1 MRKVR
6 GTVGALLLR
15 AYSLSLA
22 LLGVLALSLGLGSL
36 DLASAQAPYDDVKT
50 AEGWAWSQIKVG
62 EAADFNTRCRTPRLD
77 PRDEKDAR
85 WQNDCRKLSARFL
98 QDLLTRAPWR
108 EATPLGGVSIG
119 GARIVGNVDLSDAS
133 LSRAILIS
141 VSRIE
146 GKIDLTRARTDGLIE
161 LDDSLMSGEFLADSL
176 HSGGDLNLHNGAVFK
191 NKVSLGSA
199 RIAGQLIL
207 TGASFKSVVSLSG
220 AKVAGQLLMSGASF
234 DEVLN
239 AAALEVG
246 GNLLMASL
254 PQNKTSF
261 KKGMFLGGARI
272 AGSVSMGG
280 ASFDDTLSA
289 GIMQVGG
296 SLTMA
301 SDAINRTSFKAVNN
315 KTSWAVILN
324 GAKIAGQ
331 IVMTGASFDG
341 ALDASLLQV
350 GGALF
355 MGSLAQN
362 TTSFKDVNL
371 SGAKVDHEV
380 RMTGARFDGALN
392 ASSIEIGGDLSMQSD
407 ADNRTTFN
415 DVNLTGAKIK
425 GKLDMDGASFDGA
438 LKAETMHVD
447 GNLLMQSDPWRDS
460 SFKTVDIGSATV
472 AGNVSM
478 IGASFEGPL
487 IAGLLKVGG
496 DLYMGSQTA
505 ERLKDFARLVGSP
518 PEYKASKVKFNQ
530 VLLMGSKVEG
540 NIFMRDAI
548 FEGALDASFLRVG
561 GNMNMLDSRFAD
573 QVEMVLAHIGGSLDL
588 RGASLAG
595 LDLSGASI
603 AADLQLGGAD
613 ESAVCKEN
621 DCKPGA
627 LNLRNA
633 HIGNRMDAREAWPAQ
648 GQLHLEGF
656 TFGHLGAIDGNTGPQ
671 MRDRDAKW
679 WDNWARRDPDYSP
692 AAYAQL
698 AAAFTNAGDR
708 DAADDIRYLRHERER
723 EMACKESWLG
733 SCILQTA
740 LGSVAGYGVGSHT
753 FKVIPWVLVF
763 WLIGAALL
771 WWTVPAA
778 KQYGAIWCFC
788 ASLAQL
794 LPVIQINKEL
804 TDFFND
810 PERTRLKGWQVF
822 VFSALGVVG
831 LALGA
836 ILLVAVSGL
845 TQNS

>member
-1 MRKVR
+1 MWKVR
-6 GTVGALLLR
+6 GTVAALLLR
-15 AYSLSLA
+15 LYSLSLA
-22 LLGVLALSLGLGSL
+22 LLGALALSLGSL
-36 DLASAQAPYDDVKT
+36 DAAVARGLYDDPRT
-50 AEGWAWSQIKVG
+50 TEGWAWSQIKRG
-62 EAADFNTRCRTPRLD
+62 EAADFNTRCRTPRLH
-77 PRDEKDAR
+77 PKDEKDAR

-119 GARIVGNVDLSDAS
+119 GARIVGYVDLSDAS

-141 VSRIE
+141 DSRIE
-146 GKIDLTRARTDGLIE
+146 GKIDLTRTRTDSLIE
-161 LDDSLMSGEFLADSL
+161 LDDSLMSGAFLADSL
-176 HSGGDLNLHNGAVFK
+176 HSGSDLNLHNGAVFK
-191 NKVSLGSA
+191 NAVSLGGA
-199 RIAGQLIL
+199 RIAGQLVL
-207 TGASFKSVVSLSG
+207 T
-220 AKVAGQLLMSGASF
+220 GASF

-239 AAALEVG
+239 AAALEVA
-246 GNLLMASL
+246 GNLLMGSL

-272 AGSVSMGG
+272 AGSVSMDG
-280 ASFDDTLSA
+280 ASFDGPLDA
-289 GIMQVGG
+289 GIVQVGG
-296 SLTMA
+296 SLSM
-301 SDAINRTSFKAVNN
+301 TSNALN
-315 KTSWAVILN
+315 KTSLKENVNLS
-324 GAKIAGQ
+324 GAKVAGQ
-331 IVMTGASFDG
+331 VLMTGASFDG
-341 ALDASLLQV
+341 ALNASLLQV

-362 TTSFKDVNL
+362 TTSFKNVNL
-371 SGAKVDHEV
+371 NGAKVDQEV

-392 ASSIEIGGDLSMQSD
+392 ASSIEVGGDLSMQSD

-425 GKLDMDGASFDGA
+425 GKLDMSGADFEGT
-438 LKAETMHVD
+438 LNAETLHVD
-447 GNLLMQSDPWRDS
+447 GNLLMQSDHWRDS
-460 SFKTVDIGSATV
+460 SFKTVDIGGATV

-478 IGASFEGPL
+478 IGASFDGPL

-496 DLYMGSQTA
+496 DLDMGSLTA

-518 PEYKASKVKFNQ
+518 PDYKASKVKFNQ
-530 VLLMGSKVEG
+530 VLLMGSQVEG
-540 NIFMRDAI
+540 NILIPDAI

-561 GNMNMLDSRFAD
+561 GNMDMHDSHYAD
-573 QVEMVLAHIGGSLDL
+573 QVEMGLAHIGGSLNL
-588 RGASLAG
+588 RGAGLAG

-603 AADLQLGGAD
+603 AADLQLGGAH
-613 ESAVCKEN
+613 ESAVCHGN

-633 HIGNRMDAREAWPAQ
+633 HIGSLMDARNAWPTQ
-648 GQLHLEGF
+648 GQLHLEGLA
-656 TFGHLGAIDGNTGPQ
+656 FGHLGGIDGDTGPQ
-671 MRDRDAKW
+671 KREQEAKW

-692 AAYAQL
+692 ATYAQL
-698 AAAFTNAGDR
+698 AAAFTNSGDR
-708 DAADDIRYLRHERER
+708 DAADDIRYLRRERER
-723 EMACKESWLG
+723 EMACKESRLG
-733 SCILQTA
+733 SCILQTV

-763 WLIGAALL
+763 WLVGVALL

-778 KQYGAIWCFC
+778 KNRGAIWCFC
-788 ASLAQL
+788 AGLAQL
-794 LPVIQINKEL
+794 LPVFPINKEL

-810 PERTRLKGWQVF
+810 PERKSLKGWQVF

-845 TQNS
+845 TQSS

>member
-1 MRKVR
+1 MRIVR

-15 AYSLSLA
+15 SYSLSLA
-22 LLGVLALSLGLGSL
+22 LLGALALSMGSL
-36 DLASAQAPYDDVKT
+36 DVAVARGLYDDPRT
-50 AEGWAWSQIKVG
+50 AEGWAWSQIKQG
-62 EAADFNTRCRTPRLD
+62 EAADFNTHCRTPRLD
-77 PRDEKDAR
+77 PRDETDAR

-146 GKIDLTRARTDGLIE
+146 GKIDLSRARTDSLIE

-176 HSGGDLNLHNGAVFK
+176 HSENDLNLHNAAVFK
-191 NKVSLGSA
+191 NKVGLGSA

-207 TGASFKSVVSLSG
+207 NGASFKSLVNLSG
-220 AKVAGQLLMSGASF
+220 AKVSGQLMMPGASF

-246 GNLLMASL
+246 SNLLMASV

-261 KKGMFLGGARI
+261 KKGMFLGGAKI
-272 AGSVSMGG
+272 AGSVSMVG
-280 ASFDDTLSA
+280 ASFDDTLNA
-289 GIMQVGG
+289 GLMQVGG
-296 SLTMA
+296 SLAMA
-301 SDAINRTSFKAVNN
+301 SDANNRSSFKAVY
-315 KTSWAVILN
+315 LN

-350 GGALF
+350 SSALF
-355 MGSLAQN
+355 MGSSAQN

-371 SGAKVDHEV
+371 SGAKVDQEV

-392 ASSIEIGGDLSMQSD
+392 ASSIEVGGDLSMQSD

-425 GKLDMDGASFDGA
+425 GQLDLSGADFEGP
-438 LKAETMHVD
+438 LNAETLHVD
-447 GNLLMQSDPWRDS
+447 GNLLMQSDQWRGS
-460 SFKTVDIGSATV
+460 SFKAVDISGATV
-472 AGNVSM
+472 AGNLSL
-478 IGASFEGPL
+478 IGASFDGPL
-487 IAGLLKVGG
+487 YAGLLKVGG
-496 DLYMGSQTA
+496 NLGMGSLTA
-505 ERLKDFARLVGSP
+505 ERLEYFTRLAGSP
-518 PEYKASKVKFNQ
+518 SGYKASKVKFKQ

-540 NIFMRDAI
+540 NILIPNAS
-548 FEGALDASFLRVG
+548 FEGAMAASFLQVG
-561 GNMNMLDSRFAD
+561 GNTDMRDSHFAD
-573 QVEMVLAHIGGSLDL
+573 HVDMGLAHIGGSLDL
-588 RGASLAG
+588 SGAGLAG

-603 AADLQLGGAD
+603 AADLKLGGAYD
-613 ESAVCKEN
+613 SALCKSN

-633 HIGNRMDAREAWPAQ
+633 HIGSRMDAINDWPAR
-648 GQLHLEGF
+648 GQLLLEGL
-656 TFGHLGAIDGNTGPQ
+656 TFGRLGGIDGDTGPQ
-671 MRDRDAKW
+671 MHDQEAKW
-679 WDNWARRDPDYSP
+679 WDNWARRDPNYSP
-692 AAYAQL
+692 ATYAQL
-698 AAAFTNAGDR
+698 AAAFTNSGDR
-708 DAADDIRYLRHERER
+708 DTADDIRYLRRERER
-723 EMACKESWLG
+723 EMVCKESWLG
-733 SCILQTA
+733 SSCILQRV
-740 LGSVAGYGVGSHT
+740 LGSVAGYGIGSHT
-753 FKVIPWVLVF
+753 FNVIPWVLVF
-763 WLIGAALL
+763 WLAGVALL
-771 WWTVPAA
+771 WLTVPAA
-778 KQYGAIWCFC
+778 KNRGVIWCAC

-794 LPVIQINKEL
+794 LPVIPINKEL

-810 PERTRLKGWQVF
+810 PERKCLKGWQVF

-836 ILLVAVSGL
+836 ILLIAVSGL